1 MQPLAASG
9 GRRQAAFACSRPAEV
24 RAVAPRGRPCTH
36 CSERREGE
44 WLHVPVPCRSKQE
57 LIFVKEDPLGPPP
70 ACAHSGSFT
79 HAGSSAFSLA
89 HCERADAT
97 HWVGAARAMQEW
109 FVTRRGRGLYTRTVA
124 LPLWARFFLPC
135 TILQS
140 AILIG
145 INVAIGVLAEDCLTW
160 LILALSSLVTL
171 FMCYFAIEAV
181 RTENAY
187 QCAFLLPNPTPAVC
201 CARLKLSFSRLH
213 TRAHAPPQNH
223 RAQARGLLQYD
234 VCLPERVPAAHH
246 GHVGRPASRADERKA
261 RRASPHAHL
270 GIAHLHR
277 GLAAVSSA
285 LTRQWACPPLS
296 RSAHPEP

>member
-1 MQPLAASG
+1 
-9 GRRQAAFACSRPAEV
+9 
-24 RAVAPRGRPCTH
+24 
-36 CSERREGE
+36 
-44 WLHVPVPCRSKQE
+44 
-57 LIFVKEDPLGPPP
+57 
-70 ACAHSGSFT
+70 
-79 HAGSSAFSLA
+79 
-89 HCERADAT
+89 
-97 HWVGAARAMQEW
+97 MQEW

-201 CARLKLSFSRLH
+201 CARLKLSFSHVH
-213 TRAHAPPQNH
+213 TRARLHKII
-223 RAQARGLLQYD
+223 
-234 VCLPERVPAAHH
+234 V
-246 GHVGRPASRADERKA
+246 
-261 RRASPHAHL
+261 RR
-270 GIAHLHR
+270 
-277 GLAAVSSA
+277 LAAYFNTTFVFLSGYLPPIMGMSDGPHHVPMSA
-285 LTRQWACPPLS
+285 KHAEQVRMLILASLICTGVLQL
-296 RSAHPEP
+296 